1 MPTITKRLVFW
12 GAMGLCLALT
22 ACATPPEPF
31 EYRSSNELKPGPGLF
46 RGEDGRFTLYGNP
59 EAVRETSS
67 ENQKDSGTPEAAE
80 PTAP

>member
-1 MPTITKRLVFW
+1 MPTITKHLVVW
-12 GAMGLCLALT
+12 GAMVLCLGFL

-46 RGEDGRFTLYGNP
+46 SGEDGRFTLYGNP
-59 EAVRETSS
+59 EAVGEASS
-67 ENQKDSGTPEAAE
+67 ESQKDSGTPEDAE